1 MSQRIAPL
9 ALLGLAALAA
19 CEEKKPQPA
28 PAPTGSTTAA
38 ATASA
43 KPKPAIE
50 PTSTSVNPFPA
61 LPASFASAA
70 NAASDDKIAL
80 GKMLYFEAR
89 LSKNHD
95 VSCAS
100 CHAIDKHGVDGEPT
114 STGHKK
120 QKGGRNA
127 PTVLNAAGHMAQF
140 WDGRAATIE
149 DQAGGPILNPIEMAM
164 PNEKA
169 VLDTL
174 KSIPGYVD
182 AFKKAFPADKDPITY
197 DNLKKSIGAFERTLA
212 TPSRWDKFVAGD
224 ASALT
229 DDEKAGFKAFD
240 AAGCPSCHTGTL
252 FGGTMYQEARRG
264 EALPRSQRQRAL
276 RRDQAGGRQVRLQG
290 PEPAQRREDGALL
303 PRRLGEDARRGGEAH
318 GRAPA
323 RQGAQGRGGHGD
335 RHLPEGPHRR
345 RSQGRQAR
353 PAAERPQDA
362 EARSGLTLLARV
374 RPTLEPR
381 ATPAT
386 SRAP

>member
-252 FGGTMYQEARRG
+252 FGGTMYKK
-264 EALPRSQRQRAL
+264 
-276 RRDQAGGRQVRLQG
+276 
-290 PEPAQRREDGALL
+290 
-303 PRRLGEDARRGGEAH
+303 LGEVKPYPGLKDNGRFDVTKQEVDKFAFKVPSLRNVEKTAPYFHDGSVKTLDEAVKLMGVHQLGKELKAEEVTAIVTFLKALTADAPKVAK
-318 GRAPA
+318 P
-323 RQGAQGRGGHGD
+323 D
-335 RHLPEGPHRR
+335 LPPSGPK
-345 RSQGRQAR
+345 
-353 PAAERPQDA
+353 
-362 EARSGLTLLARV
+362 
-374 RPTLEPR
+374 
-381 ATPAT
+381 TPK
-386 SRAP
+386 PDPG

>member
-252 FGGTMYQEARRG
+252 FGGTMYKKLGEVKPYPGLKDNGRFDVTKQEVDKFAFKVPS
-264 EALPRSQRQRAL
+264 LL
-276 RRDQAGGRQVRLQG
+276 
-290 PEPAQRREDGALL
+290 QRREDGALL